1 MMSMNRS
8 RRTCINLLAIAGAVL
23 ATASMSLGDEVI
35 LRDGTIHTGKV
46 ISQNRRTVTIDTE
59 IHGISTRLELDRR
72 SVKSVVISDDD
83 APATTTS
90 IPTPSSAPSIPS
102 ITNEAGEADL
112 EAGNKVL
119 KRDGYNLILEVPL
132 KGTFGQDIYPL
143 GVANSLEYAKEV
155 GVTDVVFR
163 INSGGGEVWCAT
175 DMVEIM
181 NEYRGEF
188 KMHMLIESAISAS
201 IWPSFTCDTITMV
214 PGSDFGGAVVYRMN
228 TGNLEVDKKMNS
240 IYANKLSSAA
250 EANGHLG
257 ILVPAMI
264 VSDNAVYAYKDEN
277 GEWAF
282 TDNAEGLTGGYE
294 IIDSPDTI
302 LTLKHSQ
309 AKKYGLTYTLEEG
322 RSLEEFCE
330 VHGIEKWDNAGDF
343 GHETVEE
350 AVDDCKRIRDRLEAT
365 IAGFRTGQ
373 VDFNNAQYIRYAG
386 SALNDM
392 NKYLGQYKR
401 LLRDAEEMHMPS
413 IVDSFGEAID
423 VTYWQNWIQDTKRD
437 LRNRFRP

>member
-1 MMSMNRS
+1 MMSINRT
-8 RRTCINLLAIAGAVL
+8 RRTCINLIAIAGALL

-46 ISQNRRTVTIDTE
+46 VSQNRRTVIIDTE
-59 IHGISTRLELDRR
+59 LHGISTRLNLDRR
-72 SVKSVVISDDD
+72 TVKSIVISDDPLPT
-83 APATTTS
+83 APSA
-90 IPTPSSAPSIPS
+90 TPSSSPSLPSIPS
-102 ITNEAGEADL
+102 IASAEEED
-112 EAGNKVL
+112 ESRVL
-119 KRDGYNLILEVPL
+119 KRDGYNLVLEVPL

-143 GVANSLEYAKEV
+143 GIAKSLEYAKEV

-214 PGSDFGGAVVYRMN
+214 PGSDFGGAVVYRMS

-250 EANGHLG
+250 EANGHEG

-294 IIDSPDTI
+294 VIDGPDTI
-302 LTLKHSQ
+302 LTLRHSE
-309 AKKYGLTYTLEEG
+309 AKKYGLAYTLEEG

-343 GHETVEE
+343 GHEAVDE
-350 AVDDCKRIRDRLEAT
+350 AVEDCKRIRDRLEAT

-401 LLRDAEEMHMPS
+401 LLKDAEEMHMPS